1 MGDINPMYNRCSSI
15 YSTGVVHDH
24 DHHHRSSDDFSV
36 FLNQI
41 LLRSSST
48 SLSSTM
54 TTTTTLSFAAA
65 APVSMQ
71 LQESCYP
78 HHHRSCVSTVQFGD
92 GVNVGYFSGN
102 VRGSSS
108 TAANASSLSIG
119 GGGASENETDHE
131 CDCESEE
138 GLEALIE
145 EVQTKAAP
153 PRSSSKRSRAA
164 EVHNLSEKRRRSRI
178 NEKMK
183 ALQNLIPNSNKTDKA
198 SMLDEAIE
206 YLKQLQLQVQM
217 LSLRNGIGL
226 HPMCLPGVLQPTQF
240 SQFSMGFAE
249 ENGSQHTNVAGSL
262 PLNQEKP
269 EQTVFDIPSQCGVSN
284 QLSVPNMS
292 NVIHSQTSFGMES
305 SVRAHFGPFPLQT
318 SSEVSLN
325 MILMRIFMW
334 RQMKY
339 GHLTCFQLKEIC
351 REDVLP
357 HQQLNAEHSER
368 IPLAFEMPATATASH
383 PFGKL
388 ASNLKDSNSFGAC
401 IIGRDQNECLFL
413 KNIEHNLDA
422 NRTKCSG

>member
-318 SSEVSLN
+318 SSE
-325 MILMRIFMW
+325 
-334 RQMKY
+334 
-339 GHLTCFQLKEIC
+339 LKEIC

-368 IPLAFEMPATATASH
+368 IPLAWLMHF
-383 PFGKL
+383 
-388 ASNLKDSNSFGAC
+388 NY
-401 IIGRDQNECLFL
+401 Q
-413 KNIEHNLDA
+413 DA